1 VATSSSNRQNGLRWA
16 GLIVGLAGVVWFLL
30 LGTGVI
36 WGGEGGLSWGA
47 LFPGLVV
54 YVIPLL
60 VGILIAWKWP
70 LIGGILLI
78 AEGLFWVVFVLIIE
92 PSMSLLDVLRG
103 LAYMILG
110 VSLPMLVSGTPFLL
124 SRKRE

>member
-36 WGGEGGLSWGA
+36 GGGAGGLSWGA